1 MRTVVVGE
9 LTPRATLIAHLD
21 SHVLPWAY
29 LGTYGELSFGLTG
42 IAVNHRVGS
51 QLGGA
56 KNDFVSDWASV
67 EKFRQIKTNG
77 TDGLCPSGK
86 QSCA

>member
-1 MRTVVVGE
+1 MPMSGAAGLPASHV
-9 LTPRATLIAHLD
+9 A
-21 SHVLPWAY
+21 HVLPWAY

-56 KNDFVSDWASV
+56 KNDLVSDWASV
-67 EKFRQIKTNG
+67 EKF
-77 TDGLCPSGK
+77 P
-86 QSCA
+86 

>member
-29 LGTYGELSFGLTG
+29 LGTYGELPF
-42 IAVNHRVGS
+42 
-51 QLGGA
+51 
-56 KNDFVSDWASV
+56 
-67 EKFRQIKTNG
+67 
-77 TDGLCPSGK
+77 
-86 QSCA
+86 